1 MNGWNTDNQPL
12 NKLYHPPKEGVFLQ
26 VIVHPPKT
34 LEGLRD
40 LQKRVAIIHAEA
52 VLKYLTK
59 LPCPKEQKIELVSSI
74 QNSFKA

>member
-1 MNGWNTDNQPL
+1 V
-12 NKLYHPPKEGVFLQ
+12 K
-26 VIVHPPKT
+26 VIVHPPKS

-40 LQKRVAIIHAEA
+40 LQKRVAVVHAEA

-59 LPCPKEQKIELVSSI
+59 LPCPKEQKIELVSTI